1 MSRRSPSRKSR
12 KIDVSKETEMILIR
26 NSSYLLSYK
35 TLRTAAID
43 RTAKKT
49 NLAKKKKHENL
60 VT

>member
-1 MSRRSPSRKSR
+1 MSRRSPSRNSR
-12 KIDVSKETEMILIR
+12 KIDVSKETEMILIK

-35 TLRTAAID
+35 TLRTAASTG
-43 RTAKKT
+43 RQKT